1 MLSIKQ
7 AIKALNERVFLL
19 PIMELSIGEVLDN
32 VLAED
37 VYSPINMPP
46 FRQSAMDGYAVCM
59 ENNQYAVI
67 GEVKTGDQQDF
78 SLEKGDAIRIF
89 TGAMVPDQAN
99 AVVKQELVS
108 RDEDLIDIEGPIKL
122 GSNIRPMGE
131 QIKKGEL
138 ALKKGTKLNPAAI
151 GFLAT
156 LGINKV
162 TVFSKPRITVLITGN
177 ELVEPGNILLPGQIF
192 ESNATMLIAA
202 LEKVGYRDI
211 RKLSIKDNFEETKSS
226 IHHAIDES
234 DVVLITGGISVGDY
248 DFVGKALDVL
258 QVEKIFYKVKQKPGK
273 PLYCGIKDNCMIF
286 ALPGNPAAALSCF
299 YVYVLGIVRQM
310 CGEGQQTVFK
320 EQLALD
326 RDVVNHS
333 GRGLFLK
340 AIKRGNKV
348 EILDSQS
355 SAMLNT
361 FALANVLVY
370 IPSDKEFI
378 YEGELVNAIP
388 IL

>member
-7 AIKALNERVFLL
+7 AIKALDEKIFLL
-19 PIMELSIGEVLDN
+19 PITKLSILEVADH

-46 FRQSAMDGYAVCM
+46 FRQSAMDGYAVRM
-59 ENNQYAVI
+59 ENNHYAVI
-67 GEVKTGDQQDF
+67 GEVKTGDQQDYA
-78 SLEKGDAIRIF
+78 LERGDAIRIF
-89 TGAMVPDQAN
+89 TGAMVPDQAD

-108 RDEDLIDIEGPIKL
+108 RNGDLIDIEGAIKL

-138 ALKKGTKLNPAAI
+138 ALKKGTKLNPAAV

-156 LGINKV
+156 LGIHHIN
-162 TVFSKPRITVLITGN
+162 VFSKPRISVLVTGN
-177 ELVEPGNILLPGQIF
+177 ELVEPGNDLLPGQIF
-192 ESNATMLIAA
+192 ESNSTMLIAA
-202 LEKVGYRDI
+202 LEKVGYSDV
-211 RKLSIKDNFEETKSS
+211 KKFTIKDNFDETKSQIQKS
-226 IHHAIDES
+226 IEES
-234 DVVLITGGISVGDY
+234 DVILITGGISVGDY
-248 DFVGKALDVL
+248 DFVGKALEVL
-258 QVEKIFYKVKQKPGK
+258 EVEKIFYKVKQKPGK
-273 PLYCGIKDNCMIF
+273 PLYCGKKGNCMIF

-299 YVYVLGIVRQM
+299 YVYVLGTMRQM
-310 CGEGQQTVFK
+310 CGESKKPVFK
-320 EQLALD
+320 EQLVLN
-326 RDVVNHS
+326 RDVVNTS
-333 GRGLFLK
+333 GRGLLLK
-340 AIKRGNKV
+340 AVKHGNKV

-370 IPSDKEFI
+370 IPSDKEFL
-378 YEGELVNAIP
+378 YEGEFVEGIP